1 MAPHFFSRMRAL
13 PRWAWMAVPVLVG
26 GGLAAWYLVA
36 KPEAADPHKVSAI
49 AQRCQIAMRRDV
61 CGVMK
66 ASKPQST
73 QGRLFIAGIGEVDA
87 QAFDRLQRAGEGMC
101 QEVAQQCSAHWSGS
115 ACRIAQ
121 AMYPM

>member
-1 MAPHFFSRMRAL
+1 ML
-13 PRWAWMAVPVLVG
+13 W
-26 GGLAAWYLVA
+26 LAALMALLCTIVIWYFLA
-36 KPEAADPHKVSAI
+36 KPAAVDHQKIAAI
-49 AQRCQIAMRRDV
+49 ALSCQIAMSRDV

-66 ASKPQST
+66 ASKAQST

-101 QEVAQQCSAHWSGS
+101 QEVAEQCRTDWSGN

-121 AMYPM
+121 AMYPI